1 MVKITAGLI
10 LGFLMG
16 AACRWFDI
24 PLPAPP
30 KLVGAL
36 LVVAVTLG
44 YSATDKLIAAKFSA
58 RGPAVTGE
66 LCGGPTGDTASAPAI
81 RD

>member
-1 MVKITAGLI
+1 MIQALI
-10 LGFLMG
+10 GILLGIGIG

-36 LVVAVTLG
+36 LVVAMTMGFVGT
-44 YSATDKLIAAKFSA
+44 
-58 RGPAVTGE
+58 E
-66 LCGGPTGDTASAPAI
+66 LLLY
-81 RD
+81 

>member
-1 MVKITAGLI
+1 MVATISGILLGLGI
-10 LGFLMG
+10 G

-36 LVVAVTLG
+36 LVVAMTLG
-44 YSATDKLIAAKFSA
+44 YVGTDFWLM
-58 RGPAVTGE
+58 
-66 LCGGPTGDTASAPAI
+66 
-81 RD
+81 